1 MKRIYIIL
9 TYSGTLVSR
18 IVKFYTKRPY
28 SHASIALDEGLDKMY
43 SFGRLHPYNTFIAGL
58 VHEKIYSGTF
68 NRFKNTRAAI
78 YWIEVTDEQ
87 FDQMKKVIEHMYIN
101 RKKYKFNMIGLFL
114 VSLNK
119 RRIKKNFFYCA
130 EFVRHVLQSAGIGKD
145 LPEIIKPE
153 DFKML
158 DGISIKYEGL
168 LRSYNGSK
176 IVLEK

>member
-1 MKRIYIIL
+1 MGEKNC
-9 TYSGTLVSR
+9 
-18 IVKFYTKRPY
+18 
-28 SHASIALDEGLDKMY
+28 E
-43 SFGRLHPYNTFIAGL
+43 AG
-58 VHEKIYSGTF
+58 
-68 NRFKNTRAAI
+68 
-78 YWIEVTDEQ
+78 
-87 FDQMKKVIEHMYIN
+87 
-101 RKKYKFNMIGLFL
+101 KKYKFNMIGLFL

-158 DGISIKYEGL
+158 DGIRIKYEGL